1 MMKYATL
8 LIRLLL
14 TVAFLGAGW
23 AKLSGNPMM
32 IQVFAAVGLGQWFRY
47 FTGSLEVAGAL
58 GLLNGHTAGF
68 AAAMLTAVMAGAVL
82 THLFIL
88 GGSIAVPAGL
98 LAMSG
103 WVAYERLQTWKESH

>member
-1 MMKYATL
+1 MIKYATL

-14 TVAFLGAGW
+14 AVAFMGAGW

-32 IQVFAAVGLGQWFRY
+32 IQVFAAIGLGQWFRY
-47 FTGSLEVAGAL
+47 LTGGLEVAGAL

-68 AAAMLTAVMAGAVL
+68 AAVVLTGVMAGAVL

-88 GGSIAVPAGL
+88 GGSFTVPAAL
-98 LAMSG
+98 LAMSA
-103 WVAYERLQTWKESH
+103 WVAYERYLAWKG